1 MFIEAK
7 DDGGDGDN
15 WSYKSCKAPVKSSP
29 TNQHPVFLQA
39 GCPSCHPTNSV
50 KALKGKYHIPWT
62 CLPQAHLGV
71 FQLCL
76 WPLIAPGY
84 LCKGLPCLSSA
95 LWCQYPTGILERLK
109 LNYIKQISIAPYGRN
124 FRDVGHD
131 DLLLR
136 WLSLATWRPG
146 VEPVTCW
153 SQVQCPN
160 HYATEPHTH
169 NVVQSGDSL
178 PECKLASLPFPESKE
193 TARKEN
199 EQHTIQSLH
208 SVAPPYRWCL
218 MGMLRNKHTDTHRE
232 RETDWRHTDTETDRQ
247 TNNKKTNEM

>member
-1 MFIEAK
+1 MEVMVTTGAISRAK
-7 DDGGDGDN
+7 LQSN
-15 WSYKSCKAPVKSSP
+15 HHQQ
-29 TNQHPVFLQA
+29 TNIQFFLQA
-39 GCPSCHPTNSV
+39 RCPSCHNQQCQST
-50 KALKGKYHIPWT
+50 KGKISHSMDLLT
-62 CLPQAHLGV
+62 QAHLGV

-160 HYATEPHTH
+160 QYATEPHTH

-218 MGMLRNKHTDTHRE
+218 MGMLRNKHTYTHRE
-232 RETDWRHTDTETDRQ
+232 RERQIGDIQIQKQTDRL
-247 TNNKKTNEM
+247 TTKKTNEM